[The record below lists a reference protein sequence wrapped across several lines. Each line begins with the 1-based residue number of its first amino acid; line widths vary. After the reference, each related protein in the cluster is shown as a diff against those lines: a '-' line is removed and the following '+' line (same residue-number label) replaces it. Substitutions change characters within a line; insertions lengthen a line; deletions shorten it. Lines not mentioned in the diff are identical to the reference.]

1 MTRLSFLS
9 PVSPPLRILEVRGS
23 GPPAGS
29 IPIGP
34 DRALVVG
41 DTAAELGG
49 YRVYDMSAALVAVEV
64 ESDVLLQRVTELTEY
79 PAVGSVLRGVPA
91 VVERCGGSYRLF
103 VPQELSQYVTETIDQ
118 LRGAL

>member
-1 MTRLSFLS
+1 VTRLSFLS
-9 PVSPPLRILEVRGS
+9 PVSPPLRILEVRG
-23 GPPAGS
+23 GVPTGS

-41 DTAAELGG
+41 ETAADLGG

-64 ESDVLLQRVTELTEY
+64 ESDALLSRVTELTEF

-91 VVERCGGSYRLF
+91 VIERRGAGYRLF
-103 VPQELSQYVTETIDQ
+103 VPQELSQYVTETIDR
-118 LRGAL
+118 LRSAL